1 MINFCVCLYTNIT
14 QKIYIMK
21 ILLTGAAGFI
31 GYHVSKSL
39 LDDGFEVLGIDNI
52 NNYYDTKLKIDRIKQ
67 LKFHKNFIFK
77 KIDIVERELIN
88 NEFKLFDPQIVVNLA
103 AQPGVSYS
111 MQNPYAYLDSNLS
124 GFLNIVECCR
134 NYNVEG
140 LIYASSSSVYGLNE
154 KIPFSIE
161 DRVNKPIALY
171 GATKRANELIAF
183 SYSHLYGLKT
193 TGLRYFTVYGPWY
206 RPDMAMFIF
215 TKNILEGKTIN
226 VFNNGEIKR
235 DFTFIDDIVNGTRLA
250 INKNLDCE
258 IFNLGN
264 NKSENLMD
272 IIKLIENE
280 LNCSAKINF
289 LPMKA
294 GDMIETY
301 ANIDYSREILNYEP
315 LINTSEG
322 VPIFVQWYKDYYK

>member
-1 MINFCVCLYTNIT
+1 
-14 QKIYIMK
+14 MK

>member
-1 MINFCVCLYTNIT
+1 
-14 QKIYIMK
+14 MK

-88 NEFKLFDPQIVVNLA
+88 NEFKLFEPQIVVNLA

-215 TKNILEGKTIN
+215 TKNILEGKIIN

-322 VPIFVQWYKDYYK
+322 VPIFVQWYKDYYKWLKKLFL

>member
-1 MINFCVCLYTNIT
+1 
-14 QKIYIMK
+14 MK

-88 NEFKLFDPQIVVNLA
+88 NEFKLFEPQIVVNLA

-215 TKNILEGKTIN
+215 TKNILEGKIIN